1 MTKTTTDNDP
11 GPDGKGATEEQTQ
24 RIESIKGSETLGYKG
39 EAHEEHTGAKT
50 PRRNPDP
57 TGDLADNKPE
67 DIK

>member
-11 GPDGKGATEEQTQ
+11 GPEGKGATEEQVQ
-24 RIESIKGSETLGYKG
+24 RIQAIKGSETLGNKG
-39 EAHEEHTGAKT
+39 EAHEEHTGQNS

-57 TGDLADNKPE
+57 TDDLADNRPE